1 MSRRLHSVG
10 HYSRSH
16 LLSSTAE
23 AVLSDQLTKM
33 QRYAQVASVFT
44 PGAPIDS
51 LKLFADRPAQVLDV
65 LNAVSQ
71 KGQHVVLYG
80 ERGVGKTSLANVLA
94 QIFASVELF
103 VDLTTSH
110 INCNTTDEFSSIW
123 ARIFREVGVADSER
137 DALSMPITPEDVRTE
152 LQGVSGRSLIVIDE
166 LDRLEDDSTLS
177 LLADTIK
184 TLSDH
189 AVPATVVL
197 VGVADSI
204 DELIGDHASVERP
217 LVQVPMPRMS
227 QSELRQII
235 TKGLEELEMTIDPA
249 SERRIASLSEGLPHY
264 THALS
269 LHAAQRAVMD
279 DRSRIGPSDIDTAT
293 RNAVDKA
300 QQSIRSAHQKAT
312 RSPRRKN
319 LFPNVLLAC
328 ALAPKDNLGFFTA
341 GGVRRPMSQIMGQR
355 YDIPAFARHLD
366 EFTKHPRGAVLQKTG
381 EPRRYF
387 YRFQN
392 PLLQPFTILD
402 GLSKGLITEE
412 ALRELQAEAE
422 ASHDLP
428 TAPERL
434 L

>member
-1 MSRRLHSVG
+1 MPDNNTGPKL
-10 HYSRSH
+10 
-16 LLSSTAE
+16 
-23 AVLSDQLTKM
+23 
-33 QRYAQVASVFT
+33 QRYARVASVFT

-51 LKLFADRPAQVLDV
+51 LALFADRPEQVIEV

-71 KGQHVVLYG
+71 KGQHVVLFG
-80 ERGVGKTSLANVLA
+80 ERGVGKTSLANVLSE
-94 QIFASVELF
+94 IFTSVELF
-103 VDLTTSH
+103 DSLSTSH
-110 INCNTTDEFSSIW
+110 INCNTTDDFPSLW
-123 ARIFREVGVADSER
+123 RRIFQELGLDVDYNI
-137 DALSMPITPEDVRTE
+137 LSPAISPEDVRTE
-152 LQGVSGRSLIVIDE
+152 LERLQPRGLVVIDE
-166 LDRLEDDSTLS
+166 LDRLEDDEALS

-189 AVPATVVL
+189 IVRTTLVL

-204 DELIGDHASVERP
+204 DQLIGDHASVERP

-227 QSELRQII
+227 HSELCQIVD
-235 TKGLEELEMTIDPA
+235 KGLAQLDMAIDP
-249 SERRIASLSEGLPHY
+249 SCRDRIARLSEGLPHY

-279 DRSRIGPSDIDTAT
+279 DRSSIEPGDVDSAIR
-293 RNAVDKA
+293 RAVDKA
-300 QQSIRSAHQKAT
+300 QQSIRSSHQKAT

-328 ALAPKDNLGFFTA
+328 ALAPKDDLGFFTA
-341 GGVRRPMSQIMGQR
+341 GGVKRPMTAIMNQR

-366 EFTKHPRGAVLQKTG
+366 EFTKDVRGSVLEKTG

-387 YRFQN
+387 YRFRN

-402 GLSKGLITEE
+402 GLAKDLVSESLVKKLQREE
-412 ALRELQAEAE
+412 ATLI
-422 ASHDLP
+422 SDDP